1 METAVNLSDLQ
12 QLGQHLQAALLR
24 GGDRQTPLGVQCALK
39 QDVLMVL
46 VEHNPAEPVA
56 APAVVFGQIE
66 QALSQIRPAIAPK
79 ARLYLRRRGEQQPY
93 ESASIAW
100 APPRSAMPGLVP
112 PPPPPPP
119 PSWGVANPPPA
130 APEATDSLGVDEE
143 DTLGGAIAPGASE
156 KSTPAAETDAWLED
170 SEIDLDFGLD
180 ALDSSELDESAIAS
194 ETYFDR
200 EEGSA
205 DFFTEDAE
213 SDFNLGPEAGPR
225 EDIGESAEEDLDQD
239 PDQLD
244 SYQDEDET
252 PDDHEL
258 APLTPSDR
266 RVLWPWILAGAAI
279 SVSAFAVSLY
289 AFTRPCVLGGCPPV
303 ETAQALQ
310 QRTAGVTSWQEL
322 NAVQREIAAVS
333 EQLRAVPL
341 WSGHRRDAQA
351 LLTAFQQENGPFQQ
365 VMAAQSKATTAAQR
379 SQNPPHPIAEWQAIR
394 DLWEEAI
401 ATLNQVE
408 STSPTYGFVQEKRRE
423 YEANLAAI
431 ERRITAENLA
441 QQRLSLAKNAAAA
454 AETRQSTTRGVE
466 GLQAAQQSW
475 QTVLNQLT
483 NIPQGT
489 MARQE
494 ANQLKTTY
502 QARMSQVR
510 DLLAK
515 EQLALDTYDE
525 AIALANQAKSFEQKS
540 QWTQAVIHWRQA
552 INAAQQVPQNTVYHE
567 RAQPLINSYS
577 VSLQAAEGQLNTA
590 VALQEA
596 RTDLQSTCS
605 GTPTI
610 CTYSLSN
617 DLIQVMLTPEYEQAI
632 FAGDSNNAVALQ
644 QHIQALQG
652 ALEAISDNTQVPLDV
667 YYSNGTLLGSY
678 VPPTS

>member
-39 QDVLMVL
+39 QGVLMVL
-46 VEHNPAEPVA
+46 VEHDSAEPVA

-66 QALSQIRPAIAPK
+66 QALGQIRPAIAPK

-112 PPPPPPP
+112 PPPPPSLGVAPP
-119 PSWGVANPPPA
+119 PAAPSA
-130 APEATDSLGVDEE
+130 APEATDSPALEE
-143 DTLGGAIAPGASE
+143 DAFGESEAIASGGLAESAPAS
-156 KSTPAAETDAWLED
+156 ETDAWLED
-170 SEIDLDFGLD
+170 SD
-180 ALDSSELDESAIAS
+180 DSSKLDEAAIAS
-194 ETYFDR
+194 DMYSETDFDR
-200 EEGSA
+200 EENPA
-205 DFFTEDAE
+205 DFFNEDAE
-213 SDFNLGPEAGPR
+213 SDFNLGPKAGPR
-225 EDIGESAEEDLDQD
+225 EDIGEGGEENLDQD
-239 PDQLD
+239 PDQLNPLD
-244 SYQDEDET
+244 PYQDEDET

-310 QRTAGVTSWQEL
+310 QRAASVTSWQEL

-351 LLTAFQQENGPFQQ
+351 LLTVFQQENGPFQQ
-365 VMAAQSKATTAAQR
+365 VIAAQSKATTAAQR

-408 STSPTYGFVQEKRRE
+408 STSPSYGFVQEKRRE

-552 INAAQQVPQNTVYHE
+552 INAAQQVPQNTVYYE

-596 RTDLQSTCS
+596 RTDLQSTCA

>member
-39 QDVLMVL
+39 QNVLMVL
-46 VEHNPAEPVA
+46 IEHDPAASVA
-56 APAVVFGQIE
+56 DPGAVFRQIE
-66 QALSQIRPAIAPK
+66 KALSQIRPAIAPK

-93 ESASIAW
+93 ESASIPW

-112 PPPPPPP
+112 PPPPP
-119 PSWGVANPPPA
+119 SLGVAPLPAAPSA
-130 APEATDSLGVDEE
+130 APEATDSPDPE
-143 DTLGGAIAPGASE
+143 DADASGDFAGNAP
-156 KSTPAAETDAWLED
+156 TPETDAWLED
-170 SEIDLDFGLD
+170 AE
-180 ALDSSELDESAIAS
+180 DSSAFGESAIAS
-194 ETYFDR
+194 ETYSETDFDR
-200 EEGSA
+200 EGGSA
-205 DFFTEDAE
+205 DFFDEDAE
-213 SDFNLGPEAGPR
+213 DDVNLGPGAGFR
-225 EDIGESAEEDLDQD
+225 EDIGEGDEENLDQLDPDSDQYPDPLDQD
-239 PDQLD
+239 
-244 SYQDEDET
+244 ENET
-252 PDDHEL
+252 PYDHEL
-258 APLTPSDR
+258 APITPSDR

-310 QRTAGVTSWQEL
+310 QRAAGVTSWQEL
-322 NAVQREIAAVS
+322 NTVQREIAVVS

-408 STSPTYGFVQEKRRE
+408 STSPSYGFVQEKRRE

-441 QQRLSLAKNAAAA
+441 QQRLNLAKNAAAA

-475 QTVLNQLT
+475 QTVLNQLS

-525 AIALANQAKSFEQKS
+525 AIALATQAKSFEQRS

-552 INAAQQVPQNTVYHE
+552 INAAQQVPQNTVYYE

-596 RTDLQSTCS
+596 RTDLQSTCA

-652 ALEAISDNTQVPLDV
+652 ALEAISDNTEVPLDV

-678 VPPTS
+678 VPPAS